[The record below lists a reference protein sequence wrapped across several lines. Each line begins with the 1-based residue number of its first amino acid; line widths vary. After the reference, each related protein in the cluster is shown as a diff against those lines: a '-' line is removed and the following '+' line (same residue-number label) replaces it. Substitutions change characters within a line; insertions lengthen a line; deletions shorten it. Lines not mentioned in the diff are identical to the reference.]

1 MKTSA
6 VQEQR
11 EKNRLARATSW
22 SFGKNSTN
30 PYCRI
35 VSNARRL
42 TRLRSGDLTHQE
54 RLDYVDAVLCLQRL
68 PSRTPANVS
77 SGARSRVS
85 RCFLLWGG
93 RCANL
98 TTRLQYD
105 DFVVTHIQQT
115 LEIHYTG
122 NFLPWHRWFT
132 WSYENALRSE
142 CGYKGYQPVR
152 FRLLSDHR
160 VSTRPRLKLINTP
173 VLGLAKIRLRAS
185 RLPHLRRQRNKSR
198 RQRREHPPRRPR
210 HRGTRQR
217 PTPRP
222 PSRSRRRLRANRSFC
237 KHDREPRTRVRN
249 QRNNTRS

>member
-1 MKTSA
+1 MRTSA

-11 EKNRLARATSW
+11 EKNQLARATTW

-30 PYCRI
+30 PYCRM

-42 TRLRSGDLTHQE
+42 TRLHSGDLTHQE

-85 RCFLLWGG
+85 QCFLLWED
-93 RCANL
+93 RCISL
-98 TTRLQYD
+98 TTRPQYD

-142 CGYKGYQPVR
+142 CSYKGYQPVR
-152 FRLLSDHR
+152 FRL
-160 VSTRPRLKLINTP
+160 P
-173 VLGLAKIRLRAS
+173 
-185 RLPHLRRQRNKSR
+185 
-198 RQRREHPPRRPR
+198 
-210 HRGTRQR
+210 
-217 PTPRP
+217 
-222 PSRSRRRLRANRSFC
+222 F
-237 KHDREPRTRVRN
+237 
-249 QRNNTRS
+249 